1 MTVQELI
8 DYLNKI
14 KDKNMKVY
22 LVNNDKGISR
32 FNCFRLWGGVDLII
46 IKNGVYKKEN
56 EVTCS
61 ECGCVFRY
69 FNSDIITETS
79 DLYEQELLRWIWNT

>member
-1 MTVQELI
+1 M
-8 DYLNKI
+8 
-14 KDKNMKVY
+14 
-22 LVNNDKGISR
+22 
-32 FNCFRLWGGVDLII
+32 DLII